1 MIIEV
6 YALEGG
12 LTLKALFS
20 KARRRRYVGQIKIAG
35 KSDKAHKSNCHV
47 HGGKVIKKYIHS
59 PIIAFAWN
67 IFVPSP
73 A

>member
-1 MIIEV
+1 MVIKV

-20 KARRRRYVGQIKIAG
+20 KARSRRYVGQIKIAG

-47 HGGKVIKKYIHS
+47 HGGKVIKKVHTFSHYRVRLEYIR
-59 PIIAFAWN
+59 A
-67 IFVPSP
+67 
-73 A
+73 